1 MQLPCPARGMELFH
15 HHLWFQA
22 MHGLTWAMTPAS
34 EKEIP
39 TGLPCCRRPPFKL
52 PPAHFV
58 LTPTKRQKEEELG
71 ALNPEAS
78 STLLTPCSSSTSQ
91 IWRIS
96 SFAAVST
103 LSWGAGK
110 QGQTAAAFLQKRAF
124 AACLPAEGQRPAP
137 WRRQL
142 SPLLCDIC
150 TVIWNTAM

>member
-1 MQLPCPARGMELFH
+1 MPSKGDGALS

-34 EKEIP
+34 EQEIP
-39 TGLPCCRRPPFKL
+39 TGLPCWTSPSSKL

-58 LTPTKRQKEEELG
+58 LTPTKRQKEEELRV
-71 ALNPEAS
+71 LKPEAS

-91 IWRIS
+91 IWRIF

-124 AACLPAEGQRPAP
+124 AACLPAQGQHPAP

-150 TVIWNTAM
+150 TAIWNTAM